1 MLTKITTLTLSC
13 LAAIGFSA
21 ACAAEGSYNVNQ
33 INIPKKPE
41 FMASLGIAKDAKP
54 DLTKRPSS
62 PARHIMKKPIST
74 S

>member
-33 INIPKKPE
+33 INIPEKPE
-41 FMASLGIAKDAKP
+41 FMLLSVSL
-54 DLTKRPSS
+54 RMPS
-62 PARHIMKKPIST
+62 PI
-74 S
+74 

>member
-33 INIPKKPE
+33 INIPKNLSSWLLSV
-41 FMASLGIAKDAKP
+41 SL
-54 DLTKRPSS
+54 RMPS
-62 PARHIMKKPIST
+62 RI
-74 S
+74 